1 MIMRLFLGVG
11 LVLLAVT
18 SYFVVVVPPPNVQ
31 LVPKVSAVTVLQ
43 REGILPT
50 GDIAENEEIEHGIFE
65 VPPQDEVMLE
75 SATADMDMSGMDMG
89 GSTMTMPNGTV
100 MNDSDM
106 PAAGDT
112 AMDMSNGEGTM
123 TMPNGT
129 VMNDSDMPAAG
140 DTAMDMSN
148 GEGTMT
154 MPDGTVMNDSDMP
167 AAGDTAMDMSNGEGT
182 MTMPDGTV
190 MKESD
195 MPAAGDTAMDMSNG
209 EGTMTMPDGTVMN
222 DSDMPAADDTAMD
235 MSNGEG
241 TMTMPDGT
249 VMKDSDMPAA
259 GDTAMDMS
267 NGEGTMTM
275 PDGTVMKDSDMPAA
289 GDTAMDMNK
298 GNETMTTAD
307 DTAMDGMDTAEMEMA
322 EGGLAFSD
330 DGDFDREIT
339 LSMTEWTFSDLNLE
353 VAKGER
359 IRFTVR
365 NDGQTLH
372 EFMFMTM
379 PAMAAVNYR
388 AKRADWN
395 LLEHEALFEKSLLL
409 PGGEISFIVEVQQ
422 TGNWMFMCMLP
433 YHMQMGMM
441 GQMATPGS
449 AMNM

>member
-100 MNDSDM
+100 MN
-106 PAAGDT
+106 
-112 AMDMSNGEGTM
+112 
-123 TMPNGT
+123 
-129 VMNDSDMPAAG
+129 
-140 DTAMDMSN
+140 
-148 GEGTMT
+148 
-154 MPDGTVMNDSDMP
+154 
-167 AAGDTAMDMSNGEGT
+167 
-182 MTMPDGTV
+182 
-190 MKESD
+190 
-195 MPAAGDTAMDMSNG
+195 
-209 EGTMTMPDGTVMN
+209 
-222 DSDMPAADDTAMD
+222 
-235 MSNGEG
+235 
-241 TMTMPDGT
+241 
-249 VMKDSDMPAA
+249 DSDMPAA

>member
-123 TMPNGT
+123 TMP
-129 VMNDSDMPAAG
+129 
-140 DTAMDMSN
+140 
-148 GEGTMT
+148 
-154 MPDGTVMNDSDMP
+154 
-167 AAGDTAMDMSNGEGT
+167 
-182 MTMPDGTV
+182 DGTV
-190 MKESD
+190 MKE
-195 MPAAGDTAMDMSNG
+195 
-209 EGTMTMPDGTVMN
+209 
-222 DSDMPAADDTAMD
+222 
-235 MSNGEG
+235 
-241 TMTMPDGT
+241 
-249 VMKDSDMPAA
+249 SDMPAA

>member
-154 MPDGTVMNDSDMP
+154 MPDGTVMKESDMP

-190 MKESD
+190 MKE
-195 MPAAGDTAMDMSNG
+195 
-209 EGTMTMPDGTVMN
+209 
-222 DSDMPAADDTAMD
+222 
-235 MSNGEG
+235 
-241 TMTMPDGT
+241 
-249 VMKDSDMPAA
+249 SDMPAA

>member
-154 MPDGTVMNDSDMP
+154 MPDGTVM
-167 AAGDTAMDMSNGEGT
+167 
-182 MTMPDGTV
+182 
-190 MKESD
+190 KESD
-195 MPAAGDTAMDMSNG
+195 MPAAG
-209 EGTMTMPDGTVMN
+209 
-222 DSDMPAADDTAMD
+222 DTAMD

>member
-154 MPDGTVMNDSDMP
+154 MPDGTVM
-167 AAGDTAMDMSNGEGT
+167 
-182 MTMPDGTV
+182 
-190 MKESD
+190 KE
-195 MPAAGDTAMDMSNG
+195 
-209 EGTMTMPDGTVMN
+209 
-222 DSDMPAADDTAMD
+222 
-235 MSNGEG
+235 
-241 TMTMPDGT
+241 
-249 VMKDSDMPAA
+249 SDMPAA